1 MALSKIDVANMLTG
15 ATPVANGGTGL
26 SSGTSGQFLKF
37 TGSTT
42 LASTAVTEGATEVD
56 QWMVTSQFTASGN
69 TVVEN
74 NWTRRSASHGFNK
87 IGTGMTAP
95 SSGIWAFPST
105 GVWEITWSV
114 FAYMNVASTYV
125 GAHIYSSENDFS
137 GNIEA
142 AQGYTNTVGATNG
155 HVGVFVKYIFD
166 VEDVSTH
173 KVRFNVESQNNTDFK
188 ADSNAGRMMATFI
201 RLGDTP

>member
-1 MALSKIDVANMLTG
+1 MAFTTLTSSAHATLDATKLTG
-15 ATPVANGGTGL
+15 NLPAISGASLTGI
-26 SSGTSGQFLKF
+26 TS
-37 TGSTT
+37 
-42 LASTAVTEGATEVD
+42 GATEVD
-56 QWMVTSQFTASGN
+56 QWIVTSQFTASGN
-69 TVVEN
+69 TVVAN
-74 NWTRRSASHGFNK
+74 NWSRCSTALGFNK

-114 FAYMNVASTYV
+114 FAYYNQASTYV
-125 GAHIYSSENDFS
+125 GTHIYSSENNFS
-137 GNIEA
+137 SVIQA
-142 AQGYTNTVGATNG
+142 AQTYTNTIEQPNG
-155 HVGVFVKYIFD
+155 HVGGFVKYIFD

-188 ADSNAGRMMATFI
+188 ADSTVGRMMATFI

>member
-125 GAHIYSSENDFS
+125 GAHIYSSENNFS
-137 GNIEA
+137 SQIEA
-142 AQGYTNTVGATNG
+142 AQSYTNTVGQTNG
-155 HVGVFVKYIFD
+155 HVGAFCKYLFD

-188 ADSNAGRMMATFI
+188 ADSSAGRMMATFI
-201 RLGDTP
+201 RVGDTP

>member
-26 SSGTSGQFLKF
+26 ASGTSGLFLKF

-42 LASTAVTEGATEVD
+42 VASAAVETGATEVD

-74 NWTRRSASHGFNK
+74 NWSRRSAAHGFNK

-114 FAYMNVASTYV
+114 FAYHNSASTYV
-125 GAHIYSSENDFS
+125 GVHIYSSENDFS

-142 AQGYTNTVGATNG
+142 AQSYTNTVDGGNR
-155 HVGVFVKYIFD
+155 HVGAFCKYLFD

>member
-15 ATPVANGGTGL
+15 ATPVANGGTAL
-26 SSGTSGQFLKF
+26 TSGTSGQFLKF

-42 LASTAVTEGATEVD
+42 VASAAVETGATEVD

-87 IGTGMTAP
+87 IGTGVSE
-95 SSGIWAFPST
+95 SSGTFSFAST
-105 GVWEITWSV
+105 GVYEITWSV
-114 FAYMNVASTYV
+114 FAYRNVESTYV

-137 GNIEA
+137 GQIEA
-142 AQGYTNTVGATNG
+142 AQSYTNTVGQTNG
-155 HVGVFVKYIFD
+155 HVGAFCKYLFD

-173 KVRFNVESQNNTDFK
+173 KIRFYAESQNNTDFK
-188 ADSNAGRMMATFI
+188 ADSSAGRMMATFI
-201 RLGDTP
+201 RIGDTP

>member
-1 MALSKIDVANMLTG
+1 MALSKIDIENMITG
-15 ATPVANGGTGL
+15 EVNVANGGTGL

-42 LASTAVTEGATEVD
+42 LASTAVTEGNTEVD

-74 NWTRRSASHGFNK
+74 NWSRRSAAHGFNK

-114 FAYMNVASTYV
+114 FAYHNSASTYV
-125 GAHIYSSENDFS
+125 GAHIYSSENNFS

-142 AQGYTNTVGATNG
+142 AQSYTNTVDGGNR

-166 VEDVSTH
+166 CEDVSTH